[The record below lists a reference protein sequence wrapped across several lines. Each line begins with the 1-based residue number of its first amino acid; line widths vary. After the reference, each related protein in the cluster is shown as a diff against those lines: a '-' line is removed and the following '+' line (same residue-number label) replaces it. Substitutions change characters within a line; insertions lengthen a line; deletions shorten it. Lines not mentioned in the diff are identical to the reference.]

1 MRPEQPLRV
10 LVVEDETL
18 LRWSLVEILRRRGHT
33 VIEAISASAAREA
46 MNNSGQ
52 PFDVVFL
59 DLRLPDSSD
68 LRLLDEIRQRM
79 PRSAVVMMTAYGTPE
94 VVHDALARGV
104 YCVLTKPFDM
114 HDVEALAQNAYR
126 ATRVH

>member
-79 PRSAVVMMTAYGTPE
+79 PRSAVVMMTS
-94 VVHDALARGV
+94 ARPSDRPRNT
-104 YCVLTKPFDM
+104 VLR
-114 HDVEALAQNAYR
+114 EIG
-126 ATRVH
+126 